1 MKAKMENSA
10 KTKIL
15 VIDDEESIRTLLRIS
30 LIHKGY
36 EVFSAEDGEKG
47 IEVFKQ
53 EKPPIVLTD
62 IKMPGLD
69 GLEVLKRIKRL
80 DPDTRVI
87 VITGH
92 GDMESAI
99 ESLKLEASDF
109 INKPIKDDA
118 LMVALKRAQEIMWM
132 QEKLREYTNNLELM
146 VKQATEELEKA
157 HDFQKNLIQSSI
169 DAIIATDKDGTI
181 IVFNQGAENLLEYKE
196 EKVIGKMNID
206 ETAPPGVAE
215 AIKEEFNSQ
224 AYGGKNRLVN
234 YESFLLSKS
243 GEQIPVRI
251 SGTIIFQE
259 DEAMGLVFFF
269 QDLREIKRLQKELIE
284 NERLSA
290 IGQTVAGMA
299 HYIKNILNG
308 LEGGIY
314 MVNTGFK
321 RDKQALLSK
330 GWAMV
335 QNNVAKISDLVMN
348 MLTYSKER
356 EPELESCSPNDI
368 AQEVFDLMEERA
380 KKANVKLVKDFDLS
394 IDTCFLDPDGLYR
407 SLLNLVT
414 NAIDACTSDPNKKK
428 VRSVVIKTL
437 EKGNAIRFDVVD
449 NGVGMTKEVQGKVFE
464 RFFTTKGSKGSG
476 FGLLVSR
483 KMIEEHGGTL
493 TFKSKPGKGTTF
505 TIQLPYTSAKEV

>member
-1 MKAKMENSA
+1 MEPNA
-10 KTKIL
+10 KTRIL

-30 LIHKGY
+30 LTHKGY
-36 EVFSAEDGEKG
+36 EVFTAEDGEKG
-47 IEVFKQ
+47 VEIFEQ

-62 IKMPGLD
+62 IKMPGID
-69 GLEVLKRIKRL
+69 GLEVLKRIRRL
-80 DPDTRVI
+80 DPDARVI

-92 GDMESAI
+92 GDMDSAI

-109 INKPIKDDA
+109 INKPIKDDV
-118 LMVALKRAQEIMWM
+118 LMVALKRAQEILWM
-132 QEKLREYTNNLELM
+132 KHKLKEYTSNLELK
-146 VKQATEELEKA
+146 VKEATKELRKTY
-157 HDFQKNLIQSSI
+157 DFQKNLIRSSI
-169 DAIIATDKDGTI
+169 DGIIATEKDGTI
-181 IVFNQGAENLLEYKE
+181 AVFNQGAENLLGYRADE
-196 EKVIGKMNID
+196 VIGKMDID
-206 ETAPPGVAE
+206 RTAPPGVADM
-215 AIKEEFNSQ
+215 IKKEFTSQ

-234 YESFLLSKS
+234 YETTLMSIS
-243 GEQIPVRI
+243 GEHIPVRI
-251 SGTIIFQE
+251 SGTIIFEE
-259 DEAMGLVFFF
+259 DEAIGLVFFF
-269 QDLREIKRLQKELIE
+269 QDLREIKQLQKELIE

-290 IGQTVAGMA
+290 VGQTVAGMA

-321 RDKQALLSK
+321 RNKQALLSK

-335 QNNVAKISDLVMN
+335 QNNVGKISDLTMN

-368 AQEVFDLMEERA
+368 AQEVYDLLEEKA
-380 KKANVKLVKDFDLS
+380 KTSMVKLVKDFDLS
-394 IDTCFLDPDGLYR
+394 IDTCYLDPDGLYR

-428 VRSVVIKTL
+428 DRAVVIKTR
-437 EKGNAIRFDVVD
+437 EDEDGIKFDVVD
-449 NGVGMTKEVQGKVFE
+449 NGMGMTKEVQEKVFE

-483 KMIEEHGGTL
+483 KMIEEHGGTI
-493 TFKSKPGKGTTF
+493 TFKSEPGKGTTF
-505 TIQLPYTSAKEV
+505 TINLPHRSSEEI